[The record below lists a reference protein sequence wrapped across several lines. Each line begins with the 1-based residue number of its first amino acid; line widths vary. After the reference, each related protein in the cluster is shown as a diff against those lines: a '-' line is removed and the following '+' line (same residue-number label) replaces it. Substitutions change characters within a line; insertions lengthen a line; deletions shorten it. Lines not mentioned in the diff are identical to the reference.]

1 MIAMLFFQNAHRGL
15 ARAVAT
21 SSMFKPI
28 RRETVIFVATF
39 VHHAIEEYSLGT
51 KIINK
56 IHFPTT
62 IGQLQ
67 LSISTPIVHWVI
79 KE

>member
-1 MIAMLFFQNAHRGL
+1 VLFFQNAQRGL

-28 RRETVIFVATF
+28 RGETVVFVATL
-39 VHHAIEEYSLGT
+39 VHHAIEEYSAGM
-51 KIINK
+51 KIVNK
-56 IHFPTT
+56 IHFPTI

-67 LSISTPIVHWVI
+67 LPISMPIDHWVI